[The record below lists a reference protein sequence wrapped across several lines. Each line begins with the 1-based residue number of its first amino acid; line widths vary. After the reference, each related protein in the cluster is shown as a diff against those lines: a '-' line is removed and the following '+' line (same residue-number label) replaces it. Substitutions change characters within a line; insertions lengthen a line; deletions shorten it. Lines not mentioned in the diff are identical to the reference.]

1 MRLLICFKFI
11 SLSVCIEDTYV
22 CLAGRGGEHG
32 SFEKRLSLPWK
43 TELFKDVLHVSSVD
57 SSSEM

>member
-11 SLSVCIEDTYV
+11 SLSVCIGDTYV
-22 CLAGRGGEHG
+22 CLGGRGGEHG